1 MVIKDSKSLFSLI
14 EQFDPNS
21 KDHLSQFEE
30 LSKIYPNFH
39 LLRMYYLKALQ
50 HQEVSRFDKSLSQTS
65 IATYDREL
73 LYQFIESNLTSK
85 KISKNKRQ
93 IGKDKPKRNTSNHNA
108 KEKNVDEK
116 KKSNDLLSKTLKFS
130 EWAIYLKSKNQSSKK
145 NNLDNFQLFDDFLKI
160 KERIIPDK
168 NFKNKEDLSKKSWSS
183 NYELMTETL
192 AKVFVKQKKFRKA
205 IQAYEI
211 LGLKYPE
218 KNSLFANQIREIKK
232 LKKQKNS

>member
-168 NFKNKEDLSKKSWSS
+168 NFKNKEDLSKKSWSTD
-183 NYELMTETL
+183 YELMTESL

>member
-14 EQFDPNS
+14 EQFDPNN

-50 HQEVSRFDKSLSQTS
+50 HQEVSKFDKSLSQTS

-93 IGKDKPKRNTSNHNA
+93 IEKDKPKRNTSNYIA
-108 KEKNVDEK
+108 KEKNVDGK

-130 EWAIYLKSKNQSSKK
+130 EWAIYLKSKNESSKK

-205 IQAYEI
+205 IEAYEI

>member
-218 KNSLFANQIREIKK
+218 KNSLFANQIKEIKK

>member
-14 EQFDPNS
+14 EQFDPNN

-50 HQEVSRFDKSLSQTS
+50 YQKVSKFDKSLSQTS

-85 KISKNKRQ
+85 KISKKKRPTR
-93 IGKDKPKRNTSNHNA
+93 KDKPKRNTSNHID
-108 KEKNVDEK
+108 KEKNVGEK
-116 KKSNDLLSKTLKFS
+116 MKSNDLLSKTLKFS
-130 EWAIYLKSKNQSSKK
+130 EWAIYLNSKNESSKK
-145 NNLDNFQLFDDFLKI
+145 NNLDNFQLFDDFLEI
-160 KERIIPDK
+160 TERIIPDK

-205 IQAYEI
+205 IEAYEI